1 MPEFDVQV
9 ESVRTVFQALPRDSD
24 ALVNTVCVAQEIR
37 QQAREIRIG
46 GVEFKSGPQ
55 LALDRLDIAARSQ
68 QTAELGVIGG
78 MIGIDRDRM
87 SGGDDRFLTA
97 V

>member
-24 ALVNTVCVAQEIR
+24 ALGNTVCVAQEIR
-37 QQAREIRIG
+37 QEARGIRIRR
-46 GVEFKSGPQ
+46 VEFESGPQ
-55 LALDRLDIAARSQ
+55 LPLNRRGIAARSQ

-78 MIGIDRDRM
+78 MIGIDGDRT
-87 SGGDDRFLTA
+87 SGGDDRFVTA